1 MANSSAT
8 TSGGIGFCGVLFIV
22 FLVLKLTNH
31 IDWSW
36 WWITL
41 PLWWWIGLIF
51 VGVLVFSVSWMMSIL
66 VRSLINLKNKGEE

>member
-22 FLVLKLTNH
+22 FLILKLTNY

-36 WWITL
+36 WLITL
-41 PLWWWIGLIF
+41 PLLWWLYLIIIGII
-51 VGVLVFSVSWMMSIL
+51 VFSVFWILSIIY
-66 VRSLINLKNKGEE
+66 RSLKKIIN